1 MSYPLLPSLFGVSGF
16 GGPPIALGS
25 GSDLRSETAG
35 KSIASLPLL
44 SCLAVALQSD
54 SSNILASRSEENNHG
69 VPLGEPLVS
78 FLLSMLTIRCQW
90 RQLGFTFLSSS
101 VLVCVR
107 FSASSSSIRVPKRE
121 PTVSVDACLSHLGEC
136 LTELTSSYSLDGL
149 ANPS

>member
-16 GGPPIALGS
+16 GGVCSAGS
-25 GSDLRSETAG
+25 
-35 KSIASLPLL
+35 
-44 SCLAVALQSD
+44 
-54 SSNILASRSEENNHG
+54 
-69 VPLGEPLVS
+69 
-78 FLLSMLTIRCQW
+78 W
-90 RQLGFTFLSSS
+90 RQLGFTFLSSA

>member
-16 GGPPIALGS
+16 GG
-25 GSDLRSETAG
+25 
-35 KSIASLPLL
+35 
-44 SCLAVALQSD
+44 
-54 SSNILASRSEENNHG
+54 
-69 VPLGEPLVS
+69 
-78 FLLSMLTIRCQW
+78 CQW
-90 RQLGFTFLSSS
+90 RQLGFTFLSSA